1 MIDVYFEILI
11 TEQFTSRKS
20 VDSTTAIKN
29 QKSLCNF
36 CKPFMMFILQNFHKR
51 KALMTKLNK
60 SMANSRVK
68 FKRKPSKSEIAG

>member
-1 MIDVYFEILI
+1 MSADDEDRNGNDGGYRMLV
-11 TEQFTSRKS
+11 
-20 VDSTTAIKN
+20 
-29 QKSLCNF
+29 
-36 CKPFMMFILQNFHKR
+36 KR